1 LRFRKIFSLTFFAPH
16 HAADHAEVSGAE
28 GGMWTAL
35 GTIFMQFVKSAGFFK
50 CTAPL
55 GGGLEPPTTAEGIDG
70 KRFPARNA

>member
-1 LRFRKIFSLTFFAPH
+1 
-16 HAADHAEVSGAE
+16 
-28 GGMWTAL
+28 MWTAL